1 MDLVLTEDVHLIS
14 EILLEAPLGK
24 SDHAL
29 VKISLNCNKNEHLDN
44 VTKRRYDKGDYD
56 KLRKMLEIDWEAKL
70 NCDDVQLQWKT
81 FTNIYKKQ

>member
-1 MDLVLTEDVHLIS
+1 M
-14 EILLEAPLGK
+14 
-24 SDHAL
+24 
-29 VKISLNCNKNEHLDN
+29 DN

-81 FTNIYKKQ
+81 FTNILQEAVDNCIPLSKPKKKTQNIK